1 MKKHFII
8 FFAAAAGIATTA
20 LGADSV
26 DVMLRKIFGSEQPPL
41 APPLAL
47 TSHAL
52 VGKDNS
58 IAVSAWNGALVFEG
72 STFDG
77 FQTSFAFADP
87 TADRS
92 VKFANASGTVF
103 LSTLATNAPD
113 AANGVWGASNG
124 LSFEGATAD
133 AYETTVSVTDPT
145 ADRTITIPNG
155 SGTVGLQA
163 TSALTSATTISVTP
177 GSSVSAYTLTP
188 AHTATI
194 NAVTTGAIAGRAYYL
209 VVTTSG
215 SSSYTLT
222 FGTAFKT
229 TGTLASGTSSGKV
242 FVIHFIFD
250 GTNFNEV
257 SRTTAM

>member
-1 MKKHFII
+1 MKKHIAAFFII
-8 FFAAAAGIATTA
+8 AAALVTTA
-20 LGADSV
+20 AGVDTV
-26 DVMLRKIFGSEQPPL
+26 DVMMRKIFGTEQPPI

-52 VGKDNS
+52 VGRDHG
-58 IAVSAWNGALVFEG
+58 IAVSAWSGSLVFEG
-72 STFDG
+72 RTFNG
-77 FQTSFAFADP
+77 FQTAFAFADP

-92 VKFANASGTVF
+92 VKFADASGTVL

-124 LSFEGATAD
+124 VSFEGATAD
-133 AYETTVSVTDPT
+133 AYETTLNVADPT

-163 TSALTSATTISVTP
+163 TNALTSATTISVTP

-215 SSSYTLT
+215 TTSYTLT

-229 TGTLASGTSSGKV
+229 TGTLTSGTVTGKV
-242 FVIHFIFD
+242 FVMQFIFD

-257 SRTTAM
+257 SRTAAM